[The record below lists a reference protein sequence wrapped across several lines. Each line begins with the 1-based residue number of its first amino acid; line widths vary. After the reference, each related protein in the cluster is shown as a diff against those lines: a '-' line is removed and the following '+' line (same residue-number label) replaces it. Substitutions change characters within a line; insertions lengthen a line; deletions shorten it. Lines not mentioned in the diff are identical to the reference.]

1 MWQGFVTVGRGEL
14 LLTLGA
20 VALLMFVV
28 GIAAGQIYLMIKRP
42 APLKLRPLSPED
54 EKRATALLRSA
65 CKSPHCD
72 DDEQL
77 AEWLRQRD
85 YGIIT
90 NEVAAEHGLLPGQSA
105 RGESTGRHSKT
116 DLLTPPPLWWE
127 RAENG
132 DLTPGPSHPGWPT
145 EEPK

>member
-42 APLKLRPLSPED
+42 AVVKPEPC
-54 EKRATALLRSA
+54 AMM
-65 CKSPHCD
+65 HCD
-72 DDEQL
+72 DDEQRL
-77 AEWLRQRD
+77 KWLRNRD
-85 YGIIT
+85 YSLIT
-90 NEVAAEHGLLPGQSA
+90 NEVAAEHGLLPGRSA

>member
-14 LLTLGA
+14 LFTLLA

-42 APLKLRPLSPED
+42 AVVRPEP
-54 EKRATALLRSA
+54 
-65 CKSPHCD
+65 CVMMHCD
-72 DDEQL
+72 DDEQRL
-77 AEWLRQRD
+77 KWLRDRD
-85 YGIIT
+85 YSLIT
-90 NEVAAEHGLLPGQSA
+90 NEVAAEHGLLPGRSA

-145 EEPK
+145 KEPK